1 MPRGNKDAN
10 ISKDLEEILTEYID
24 DVGDVSNETLGDAAD
39 ETAKDLRN
47 TSPQRTGKYA
57 SGWTVKVSNGAEG
70 TKVYTVHN
78 ATSYRLTHLLEN
90 GHVIRNKKGEYGRA
104 PAHPH
109 IKAAEQR
116 AITRLIAELENKL

>member
-1 MPRGNKDAN
+1 MPNKDAN
-10 ISKDLEEILTEYID
+10 ISKDLESILMDYID
-24 DVGDVSNETLGDAAD
+24 EVGEISDGVLKDVTD

-47 TSPQRTGKYA
+47 TSPRRRGKYA
-57 SGWTVKVSNGAEG
+57 SSWTVKVTNGAEG

-78 ATSYRLTHLLEN
+78 QRHYRLTHLLEN
-90 GHVIRNKKGEYGRA
+90 GHVTKNGTDRTFPDT

-116 AITRLIAELENKL
+116 AITKLLADMENKL

>member
-1 MPRGNKDAN
+1 MPNKDAN
-10 ISKDLEEILTEYID
+10 ISKDLESILMDYID
-24 DVGDVSNETLGDAAD
+24 EVGEISDGVLKDASD